1 MTLCHK
7 ELEELET
14 VKKLSVTDRNT
25 YDAVIAIREQL
36 REMEDTMS

>member
-7 ELEELET
+7 EPEELET

-25 YDAVIAIREQL
+25 YDAVIAIQCLGHHKRA
-36 REMEDTMS
+36 T